1 MISPQF
7 RVLGMT
13 LWRSNCSSQLHSL
26 VMRQCVPKEAG
37 VLQIKTLKFVHFVG
51 VICNIHITMN
61 GAQKKKAKLFPFVP
75 TSPKLV

>member
-1 MISPQF
+1 
-7 RVLGMT
+7 
-13 LWRSNCSSQLHSL
+13 
-26 VMRQCVPKEAG
+26 MRQCVPKEAG